1 MQDKYL
7 LIIYYYTLI
16 VYYINMDNNTK
27 WKSKLFRNQSVKSN
41 DNIHVHNMEKKIE
54 RIKKEIDE
62 IQIDIS
68 YSTRPKKLEEINFS
82 EFGLVP
88 IEQKDIIIELENYE
102 TE

>member
-1 MQDKYL
+1 MKVSAFGL
-7 LIIYYYTLI
+7 LLLTIIFMI
-16 VYYINMDNNTK
+16 FTK
-27 WKSKLFRNQSVKSN
+27 ILVSNQENKIS
-41 DNIHVHNMEKKIE
+41 DIEKKIE

>member
-1 MQDKYL
+1 MKVSGFVL
-7 LIIYYYTLI
+7 LLLTIIFMI
-16 VYYINMDNNTK
+16 FTK
-27 WKSKLFRNQSVKSN
+27 ILVSNQVNKIS
-41 DNIHVHNMEKKIE
+41 DIEKRIE

-68 YSTRPKKLEEINFS
+68 YSTRPKKLEEINFL